1 VEDSLSENDRR
12 ELIDGPAVTIS
23 YRGFTPMEAQN
34 LAVAKHMEHFKKTIE
49 RITSCSI
56 VVTSPGKH
64 QTSGGIFDIS
74 IRARMPGGKEV
85 DITRPPNH
93 DPRYED
99 FYFALNDSF
108 KRAERQLKDEA
119 EKLRG
124 HVKLHKQKLKDTN
137 DI

>member
-1 VEDSLSENDRR
+1 LNENVRR
-12 ELIDGPAVTIS
+12 ELVDGPAVTVS

-64 QTSGGIFDIS
+64 QKSGGMYDIS

-85 DITRPPNH
+85 DITKPPSH
-93 DPRYED
+93 DPRYVD

-119 EKLRG
+119 KKLRG
-124 HVKLHKQKLKDTN
+124 DVKLHKLKLKKTD
-137 DI
+137 DF